1 MVESPERPPRR
12 ESNIQVELGGEAV
25 QLASRPGYADWNR
38 VSDAARL
45 IARHAEIAPGE
56 RVLVCPCGNGALG
69 VWAARRAGAQ
79 GVTMLDTHIVAVEDA
94 RRAAW
99 ANGCGAVRVEAA
111 LPTPD
116 MGPFDAALMTLPKGR
131 DLARLYFLACGRALR
146 AGGRFYL
153 AGPNDGGIKSALKDA
168 EALYGPGALLAYKGG
183 NRVTV
188 FTRPPDL
195 GGELPEMYRT
205 PGVAEGTH
213 HEFEVAINDERLT
226 IHSRPGV
233 FSWREFDAGTRAL
246 LENLPVLSTDRVLDV
261 GCGYGVVGLY
271 AARRALKG
279 EVTMVDADALAIACA
294 RETAAANGLEE
305 RVELLL
311 GDGLQAVAGRRF
323 TLIASNPPFH
333 TGHAVNSE
341 VAESF
346 VRGAFDALEPRGR
359 LVIVANRFLPYDR
372 LMTELFG
379 AVEALAQTPQYH
391 VLCAE
396 KVRERRARGKLTKAQ
411 RQQAELDEWMAQAKG
426 LE

>member
-1 MVESPERPPRR
+1 
-12 ESNIQVELGGEAV
+12 
-25 QLASRPGYADWNR
+25 
-38 VSDAARL
+38 
-45 IARHAEIAPGE
+45 
-56 RVLVCPCGNGALG
+56 
-69 VWAARRAGAQ
+69 
-79 GVTMLDTHIVAVEDA
+79 
-94 RRAAW
+94 
-99 ANGCGAVRVEAA
+99 
-111 LPTPD
+111 

-131 DLARLYFLACGRALR
+131 DLARRYFLACGRGAA

-168 EALYGPGALLAYKGG
+168 EALYGPGSLLAYKGG

-188 FTRPPDL
+188 FTRPPDG

-213 HEFEVAINDERLT
+213 HEFDITINDERFT
-226 IHSRPGV
+226 IHSRPRRV
-233 FSWREFDAGTRAL
+233 LVARVRRRHARPARKSA
-246 LENLPVLSTDRVLDV
+246 VLSTDRVLDV

-396 KVRERRARGKLTKAQ
+396 KVRERRARGKLTKASV
-411 RQQAELDEWMAQAKG
+411 QARDDEWMAQAKS